1 MTTTTHTSSSPPST
15 GRTWAGRI
23 ITGLVVAFLVF
34 DGATKVIPI
43 QPVLEASAQL
53 GLAPGLLPGIG
64 ILLLLCTAI
73 YVVPSTAVLGAI
85 LLTGYLGGATAIH
98 VRAAMGVFPVVF
110 AVAFG
115 ALVWAGLFLREPRL
129 LRWILQRQ

>member
-1 MTTTTHTSSSPPST
+1 MTTTTHTSSAPPSA

-23 ITGLVVAFLVF
+23 ITSLVVAFLAF
-34 DGATKVIPI
+34 DGVTKIIPI

-53 GLAPGLLPGIG
+53 GLAARLLPGIG
-64 ILLLLCTAI
+64 ILLLICTAI
-73 YVVPSTAVLGAI
+73 YVFPSTAVLGAI

-98 VRAAMGVFPVVF
+98 VRAALGVFPVVF

-115 ALVWAGLFLREPRL
+115 TLVWAGLILREPRL